1 MDNKLKIAL
10 AFPFLLAVMVYF
22 IGGGISY
29 NLALTPQERQILNF
43 VPENLELPE
52 VKSLLEREKINSP
65 IEIHGQVF
73 PSNLIKVT
81 SGAKLDNKVT
91 LIVIGNYRKIAMIDG
106 VLVREGESVGN
117 LVVKSIESN
126 RVLVKRLALDNK
138 ENANPILQWLYLE
151 EKQ

>member
-1 MDNKLKIAL
+1 MDSKLKIAL
-10 AFPFLLAVMVYF
+10 ASPFLLAVMVYV

-29 NLALTPQERQILNF
+29 NLALTSQERQILNF

-52 VKSLLEREKINSP
+52 VKNLLEREKINSP
-65 IEIHGQVF
+65 IEIPGQVF
-73 PSNLIKVT
+73 PSNSIQVT